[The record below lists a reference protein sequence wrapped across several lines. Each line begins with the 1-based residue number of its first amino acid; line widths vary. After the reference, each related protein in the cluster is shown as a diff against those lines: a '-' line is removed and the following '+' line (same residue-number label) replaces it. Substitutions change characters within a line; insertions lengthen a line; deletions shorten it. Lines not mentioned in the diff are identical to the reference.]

1 VDLIAER
8 VVQLGG
14 SSATIGA
21 HAPRIGG
28 TMTAIRASAWA
39 PLSHP
44 VFRAL
49 WLAGLASDFGA
60 RMHQVGEGWL
70 MTSLSASPLDV
81 ALLEAADSLAIFL
94 LAIPAGALADV
105 ADRRRL
111 AFGTQVWL
119 MVAALLLA
127 LFAIEGWMTPKLLI
141 GLTFVMGL
149 GGALDEPL
157 WPAIVS
163 EVVPSRDLPQ
173 AVTLGG
179 LSINLA
185 RAFAPAIGGV
195 LVAAE
200 GPYAVFLINA
210 VTFAIVLFVVLRWKR
225 EKPRSAAPAERWFGA
240 LQGGLRF
247 TRNSP
252 GLIAAFVR
260 AAATLVGGT
269 CVIALLPAFARNTLG
284 LDSLGF
290 GLLLGCMGIGAVI
303 AATLLPN
310 LDGKVSA
317 DAVLSAG
324 TIVYA
329 GSVVALALA
338 QNLAVAMPAMLIG
351 GVAWMAL
358 VSSVNVAVQVA
369 TPSWYRA
376 RVSAVFMVVFQGS
389 IVLGSVVWGWVAER
403 SSVRVALMSGAAC
416 IAASIIARIWL
427 PLAARVPDFS
437 PSVWPKPTLLLEPS
451 DDAGP
456 VLVTIRYHVPETNR
470 ARFVVVMFE
479 LERLR
484 RRSGAFDWRL
494 YRDPSSPHEYTEA
507 YAVDSWAEHL
517 RQHERVTK
525 DETAVEE
532 EARSLSIG
540 GAAPEVRH
548 LIAVDDS
555 ALPNNS

>member
-1 VDLIAER
+1 VPASKR
-8 VVQLGG
+8 
-14 SSATIGA
+14 SSTDAAARDDRYRSLVTS
-21 HAPRIGG
+21 
-28 TMTAIRASAWA
+28 TTRASAWA
-39 PLSHP
+39 PLSHR

-49 WLAGLASDFGA
+49 WFAGLASDFGA

-70 MTSLSASPLDV
+70 MTSLSSSPLDV

-111 AFGTQVWL
+111 ACGTQAWL
-119 MVAALLLA
+119 LIAALLLA
-127 LFAIEGWMTPKLLI
+127 LFAIEGWMTPPTLI
-141 GLTFVMGL
+141 GLTFVMGV

-185 RAFAPAIGGV
+185 RAFAPALGGV
-195 LVAAE
+195 IVAAE

-210 VTFAIVLFVVLRWKR
+210 VTFAIVLLVVLRWKR
-225 EKPRSAAPAERWFGA
+225 AKPRSAAPAERWFGA

-252 GLIAAFVR
+252 GLIAAFTR
-260 AAATLVGGT
+260 AVATLFGGT
-269 CVIALLPAFARNTLG
+269 CILALLPAFARNTLG

-290 GLLLGCMGIGAVI
+290 GLLLGCMGVGAVI
-303 AATLLPN
+303 AALLLPN
-310 LDGKVSA
+310 LDGKASA
-317 DAVLSAG
+317 DSVLSTG
-324 TIVYA
+324 TLVYA
-329 GSVVALALA
+329 ASVAGVAFAP
-338 QNLAVAMPAMLIG
+338 NLAVAMPAMLIG

-369 TPSWYRA
+369 TPTWYRA
-376 RVSAVFMVVFQGS
+376 RVSSVFMVVFQGS
-389 IVLGSVVWGWVAER
+389 IVLGSVVWGWIAER
-403 SSVRVALMSGAAC
+403 TSVRTALIAGAAS
-416 IAASIIARIWL
+416 IAASIIVRLWF

-451 DDAGP
+451 EDAGP
-456 VLVTIRYHVPETNR
+456 VLVTVRYRVPEANR
-470 ARFVVVMFE
+470 ERFVAVMFA
-479 LERLR
+479 LESLR

-494 YRDPSSPHEYTEA
+494 YRDPSSPDDYTEA

-532 EARSLSIG
+532 EARALSVDG
-540 GAAPEVRH
+540 GAPEVRH

-555 ALPNNS
+555 APRESE